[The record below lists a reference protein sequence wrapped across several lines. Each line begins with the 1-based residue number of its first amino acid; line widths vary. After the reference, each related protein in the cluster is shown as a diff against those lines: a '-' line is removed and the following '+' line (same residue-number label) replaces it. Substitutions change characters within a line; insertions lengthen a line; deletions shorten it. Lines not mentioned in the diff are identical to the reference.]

1 MNVVLTFVVIFAV
14 LSFLG
19 MIGEEK
25 QESKEIFETTFKVL
39 VIIIAIMVGMK
50 VYG

>member
-1 MNVVLTFVVIFAV
+1 MNVVLTFFVIFAV
-14 LSFLG
+14 LSFLVI
-19 MIGEEK
+19 IGEEI
-25 QESKEIFETTFKVL
+25 QENKEIFATTFKIL